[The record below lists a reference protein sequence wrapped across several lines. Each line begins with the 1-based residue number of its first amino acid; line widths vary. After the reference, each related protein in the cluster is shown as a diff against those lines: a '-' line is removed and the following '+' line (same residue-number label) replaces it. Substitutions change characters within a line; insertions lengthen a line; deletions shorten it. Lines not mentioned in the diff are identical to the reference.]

1 MHAKEAQGEQAAL
14 VAKPAGEGR
23 GEVAGRRRNGAG
35 VSTEP
40 ETRTS
45 QIERQAV
52 TSDISQ
58 VAGYL
63 QQHLGQKVT
72 AYLSGISDSKLVGQ
86 WASGK
91 VQPRPAPT
99 FRLRT
104 AYQAARYLVDAYDSE
119 TAQAWFFGT
128 NSKLDGRAPAL
139 ALREGEDPKVWSSV
153 VSVAKAFVETKPSR
167 QKEELGASAM
177 ASYLVEHLG
186 ADLMSYLTGVDEVT
200 QVERWAEGKLA
211 PEPLA
216 LGRLRAGYEAAHEIV
231 RAFGDETAQSWFSGM
246 NPSLD
251 DEAPGYVLRHSDD
264 VAAWES
270 VVEAAEELV
279 EFER

>member
-1 MHAKEAQGEQAAL
+1 MHTKEAQGERIAM
-14 VAKPAGEGR
+14 VAKSVGEG
-23 GEVAGRRRNGAG
+23 
-35 VSTEP
+35 
-40 ETRTS
+40 TS

-58 VAGYL
+58 VASYL

-72 AYLSGISDSKLVGQ
+72 AYLSGINDSKLVGQ
-86 WASGK
+86 WAAGR

-99 FRLRT
+99 HRLRT
-104 AYQAARYLVDAYDSE
+104 AYQAARYLVDAYDNE

-128 NSKLDGRAPAL
+128 NSKLGGRAPAF
-139 ALREGEDPKVWSSV
+139 ALREGEDPGVWSSV

-167 QKEELGASAM
+167 PKEEIGASAM
-177 ASYLVEHLG
+177 ASYLLEHLG
-186 ADLMSYLTGVDEVT
+186 ADLTSYLTGVDEVT
-200 QVERWAEGKLA
+200 RVEQWAEGALV

-216 LGRLRAGYEAAHEIV
+216 FGRLRAGYEAAREIAY
-231 RAFGDETAQSWFSGM
+231 AFGDETAQSWFSGM

-251 DEAPGYVLRHSDD
+251 DEAPGYVLRHSSDAT
-264 VAAWES
+264 VWKS

-279 EFER
+279 EFDR